1 MGNTKRTTLDAFKG
15 TRTELLALLRDLHNG
30 AREVDGLSRLEALD
44 VVCETL
50 ASPDCSRAD
59 ASLAVRVVGSLA
71 RAVGGVS

>member
-1 MGNTKRTTLDAFKG
+1 MSRRTLDAFSG
-15 TRTELLALLRDLHNG
+15 TRADLLALLRDLHTG
-30 AREVDGLSRLEALD
+30 AQSVDGLTRLQALD

-59 ASLAVRVVGSLA
+59 ASLAVRGVGSLA

>member
-1 MGNTKRTTLDAFKG
+1 MGTKRTTLDAFSG
-15 TRTELLALLRDLHNG
+15 TRGELLALLRDLHTG

-50 ASPDCSRAD
+50 AGPCSRED
-59 ASLAVRVVGSLA
+59 ARLAVRVVGSLA

>member
-1 MGNTKRTTLDAFKG
+1 MGTKRTTLDAFSG
-15 TRTELLALLRDLHNG
+15 TRGELLALLRDLHTG

>member
-1 MGNTKRTTLDAFKG
+1 MRRTTLDAFKG
-15 TRTELLALLRDLHNG
+15 TRSELLALLRDLHNG
-30 AREVDGLSRLEALD
+30 AQSVDGLTRLQALD

-50 ASPDCSRAD
+50 ADPRCTPSD

>member
-1 MGNTKRTTLDAFKG
+1 MRNRVTLDAFKG
-15 TRTELLALLRDLHNG
+15 TRAELLALLRDLHNG
-30 AREVDGLSRLEALD
+30 SQEVDGLTRLQALD

-59 ASLAVRVVGSLA
+59 ATLAVRVVGSLA